1 MYMECAS
8 SDTASLLT
16 APELTRLSASHPWVL
31 FAGIVKRED
40 VVFAHVAGEGG
51 LILKPG
57 LDIIGGVQPRAF
69 REPIPC
75 VLDIDSMFD
84 IDAMLDIGVM
94 LDIGAM
100 LDIGVMLDI
109 GEVEVI
115 CIESSVI
122 DVSFVVISA
131 TMLDPPISILF
142 FIPVILIGEVSL
154 GICEDPL
161 PVEDGDSSPRS
172 VSAWRK

>member
-94 LDIGAM
+94 LDIG
-100 LDIGVMLDI
+100 
-109 GEVEVI
+109 EVEVI

-154 GICEDPL
+154 GICEDSL